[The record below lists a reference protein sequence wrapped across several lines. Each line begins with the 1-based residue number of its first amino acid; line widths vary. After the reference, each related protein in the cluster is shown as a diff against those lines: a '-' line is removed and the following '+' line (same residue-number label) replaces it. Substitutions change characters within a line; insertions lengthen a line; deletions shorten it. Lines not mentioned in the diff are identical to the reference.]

1 MKSFISEQLF
11 RQFSRSSVLSPA
23 PSNCIGITG
32 QPLDIAGV
40 VHLELS
46 FPGGNL
52 HSYPGKFLVS
62 PSLCQPLKCV
72 LGWDFLTSNGLQL
85 SFLGNCT
92 YCLEGTHGS
101 TPLCPIP
108 WLGPPSAD
116 TKSTGNDTSN
126 VEPASNC
133 LMVQSTTRGPVF
145 VSLETNLCIPGRTE
159 VLVHGIIPKSS
170 REQLGMITPKLD
182 SDLACSIL
190 AAYTVCQA
198 EGRKVPVRLMNTSN
212 VDLELHAGQ
221 KVGLFCPLIESYSD
235 CKMTAAP
242 KLAKMNINCSTSDNA
257 ALASH
262 LAANINSSLND
273 QDKNALL
280 QTLLQYSD
288 VFDDS
293 LGHSDVIQHR
303 IDTGSSSPIRQYPRR
318 LPYAYRNETKAQV
331 EGMLQQGVIQPSSSP
346 WASPIVLVKKKDG
359 TFRFCVDYR
368 KLNSVTKKDA
378 HPLPRVDD
386 LLDALAGSKYFSTLD
401 LRAGYWQLSVAP
413 EDREKTAFVTPDGLW
428 EFIRLPFGVSGGPAT
443 FQRAIEIIL
452 SGLTYHTCLCYFDDI
467 IIPSDSIQQQC
478 ERLSIVLSRFQK
490 HNLRVKASKCC
501 FGASKVPFLGHVV
514 SEKGVHTDPRKIEA
528 VSNLPPPTNLDQVRS
543 FLGLAGYYRRFIPN
557 FSHISSPLVKLT
569 KKGSK
574 FSWTEEQ
581 EHSFSQLKQLL
592 CTAPVLSYPHFDKCF
607 VLQTD
612 ASDMGVGAVLTQ
624 YDSSGQEH
632 VISYA
637 SRSLSNR
644 EKAYSTTEKEA
655 LAVVFA
661 TDHFRAYLLG
671 RQFTLITDHS
681 ALCWLNSLEP
691 KGRLGRWVMAL
702 QEYSFDVQHRAGIS
716 NGNADALSR
725 LPAPFPVDNRGCHSS
740 ISSPSCVT
748 SVTPESSLQQEQLND
763 PDLSKV
769 IEFKSHQMPR
779 PPFFVWAHN
788 PTLRALW
795 HCWDTLHL
803 VNGILVKGVQG
814 QPTSLSEYAFVI
826 PFRMID
832 SVLQGIHCSP
842 FSGHLGL
849 KRTLQRARGKFFWP
863 KMSLHITDF
872 VRSCQSCA
880 QNKLGAPPSKA
891 PLQPIDVNEPF
902 VFWAMD
908 YMGPLPETTQGNK
921 HLLVIMD
928 HFTKWCEAFPTK
940 DQRASTVADILV
952 TRVFSRFGP
961 PTIIH
966 SDQGRNFESN
976 LMHEI
981 CQLMGVHKS
990 RTTAYH
996 PQCDGLVERQN
1007 RTLQEILSS
1016 FVSQHKD
1023 DWDNWVSLA
1032 VYAYNTSCHESTGFS
1047 PYELVFGRDPRTPLA
1062 LDLDIPLKNPSSQ
1075 SDYSR
1080 SVRSAVHNIK
1090 VAAQNKLAASRF
1102 KQASSY
1108 DSNCR
1113 NWAPIPSGSSVWLR
1127 RPKTWK
1133 FGGKW
1138 VGPYE
1143 VLSRN
1148 GVTYKLRSKEGKEIV
1163 AHHNNLK
1170 ECAIPANK
1178 GVPYCPVPENPD
1190 INIVVE
1196 GPPAPQGRAREQ
1208 PEIPHCRPLR
1218 LRQNIHPPLRFGD
1231 FVSH

>member
-1 MKSFISEQLF
+1 MKSFISEWVFKKLSQ
-11 RQFSRSSVLSPA
+11 SNVLSPA

-32 QPLDIAGV
+32 RPLDIAGI

-46 FPGGNL
+46 LPVGTLHPYTGN
-52 HSYPGKFLVS
+52 FLVS
-62 PSLCQPLKCV
+62 PSLVQPLQCV

-85 SFLGNCT
+85 SFLGNST

-108 WLGPPSAD
+108 WLGPPAD
-116 TKSTGNDTSN
+116 TQTTGHDTITF
-126 VEPASNC
+126 EPDQNC
-133 LMVQSTTRGPVF
+133 LMVQSTTRGPVS
-145 VSLETNLCIPGRTE
+145 VSIQDNICIPGRTE
-159 VLVHGIIPKSS
+159 VLVQGIVPKSS
-170 REQLGMITPKLD
+170 REQLGMITPTVD
-182 SDLACSIL
+182 SDLACSLL

-198 EGRKVPVRLMNTSN
+198 EGRNVPVRLMNTSN
-212 VDLELHAGQ
+212 LDLQLHAGQ
-221 KVGLFCPLIESYSD
+221 KVGLFCPLVETYTD
-235 CKMTAAP
+235 CKMSAAP
-242 KLAKMNINCSTSDNA
+242 RLDSMNINCSTSDNA
-257 ALASH
+257 ALASLLEAH
-262 LAANINSSLND
+262 INPSLND
-273 QDKNALL
+273 QDHYALL
-280 QTLLQYSD
+280 QTLLQYAD
-288 VFDDS
+288 VFEDS
-293 LGHSDVIQHR
+293 LGHTDVIQHR

-318 LPYAYRNETKAQV
+318 LPYAFRSETKAQV
-331 EGMLQQGVIQPSSSP
+331 EGMLEQGVIQPSSSP

-413 EDREKTAFVTPDGLW
+413 EDKEKTAFVTPDGLW

-514 SEKGVHTDPRKIEA
+514 SEKGVHTDPKKIEA

-557 FSHISSPLVKLT
+557 FSHISSPLVNLT

-574 FSWTEEQ
+574 FSWTDKQEQ
-581 EHSFSQLKQLL
+581 SFSLLKKLL

-607 VLQTD
+607 ILQTD
-612 ASDMGVGAVLTQ
+612 ASDMGLGAVLTQ

-637 SRSLSNR
+637 SRSLSNH
-644 EKAYSTTEKEA
+644 EKAYSATEKEA
-655 LAVVFA
+655 LAVVFT

-671 RQFTLITDHS
+671 RKFTLITDHS
-681 ALCWLNSLEP
+681 ALRWLHSLEP

-702 QEYSFDVQHRAGIS
+702 QEYSFDVQHRPGIS
-716 NGNADALSR
+716 HRNADASSR
-725 LPAPFPVDNRGCHSS
+725 LPTHSPVDSLGCNSP
-740 ISSPSCVT
+740 ISRSCVT
-748 SVTPESSLQQEQLND
+748 SVTPQSSLQQEQLND

-779 PPFFVWAHN
+779 PPYFVWAHN

-795 HCWDTLHL
+795 HCWDALHL
-803 VNGILVKGVQG
+803 VNGILVKSTQG
-814 QPTSLSEYAFVI
+814 QPTSLSQYAFVI
-826 PFRMID
+826 PFSMVH
-832 SVLQGIHCSP
+832 SVLYGIHCSP

-849 KRTLQRARGKFFWP
+849 NRTLQRARGKFFWP
-863 KMSLHITDF
+863 KMSLHITEF
-872 VRSCQSCA
+872 VRSCQLCA
-880 QNKLGAPPSKA
+880 QNKLGAPQSKA

-940 DQRASTVADILV
+940 DQWASTVAEILV
-952 TRVFSRFGP
+952 THVFSKFGP
-961 PTIIH
+961 TTIIH

-981 CQLMGVHKS
+981 CRLMGVHKS

-1007 RTLQEILSS
+1007 RTLQEILSC

-1047 PYELVFGRDPRTPLA
+1047 PYELVFGKDPRTPLA
-1062 LDLDIPLKNPSSQ
+1062 LELDLPLKNPSSQ

-1080 SVRSAVHNIK
+1080 SVRSAMHDIK
-1090 VAAQNKLAASRF
+1090 VAAQNKLAASRR
-1102 KQASSY
+1102 KQTRSY
-1108 DSNCR
+1108 DSHR
-1113 NWAPIPSGSSVWLR
+1113 RKWVPFPSGSSVWLR

-1143 VLSRN
+1143 VLSCK
-1148 GVTYKLRSKEGKEIV
+1148 GVIYKLRSKEGKEVV

-1170 ECAIPANK
+1170 DCTIPADK
-1178 GVPYCPVPENPD
+1178 GVPYWPVPKNLD
-1190 INIVVE
+1190 INIVVG
-1196 GPPAPQGRAREQ
+1196 GPPTPQGRALQQ
-1208 PEIPHCRPLR
+1208 PQVPHCHPLR